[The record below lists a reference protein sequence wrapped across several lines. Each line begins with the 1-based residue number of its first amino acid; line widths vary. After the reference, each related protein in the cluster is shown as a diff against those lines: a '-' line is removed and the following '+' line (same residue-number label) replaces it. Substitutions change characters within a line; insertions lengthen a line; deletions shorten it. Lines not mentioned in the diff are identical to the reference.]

1 MLRSASKIFG
11 YRLNGADGE
20 VGRAVDLLFD
30 DRTWT
35 VRYLVVETG
44 AWLDGRRV
52 LISPLGLRK
61 GEWTSRRLVLD
72 GTRQQ
77 VETAPLLAWDTP
89 VSREHEI
96 ELSCH
101 YGWNV
106 GAGLLSDSADMPP
119 PEVLPPT
126 EAGPSLRSLK
136 ELLGQ
141 ALRAEDGEVG
151 HVDDVI
157 LDDDSWTGRHL
168 VVDSKNWLAARKMLV
183 STELSRV
190 NWSERRVEVSLPAVT
205 LESQPEYDPR
215 APVYEPRV
223 EDLAVL
229 PADNDV
235 PQRSWR
241 FNPVAISWGNPVRL
255 SARSLSTW
263 GTRGLKAALARIIHG

>member
-20 VGRAVDLLFD
+20 IGRAVDFLFD
-30 DRTWT
+30 DRTWA

-44 AWLDGRRV
+44 AWLGGRRV

-61 GEWTSRRLVLD
+61 GEWTSRRLVID
-72 GTRQQ
+72 GTREQ
-77 VETAPLLAWDTP
+77 VETAPSLSEGTP
-89 VSREHEI
+89 VSRDHEI
-96 ELSCH
+96 ELSHH

-106 GAGLLSDSADMPP
+106 AAFSVLTDTAELPL
-119 PEVLPPT
+119 EVSPST
-126 EAGPSLRSLK
+126 ETGPSLRSLK

-141 ALRAEDGEVG
+141 TLQAEDGAVG

-157 LDDDSWTGRHL
+157 VDDDSWTCRHL
-168 VVDSKNWLAARKMLV
+168 VVNSKSWLSARKILV

-190 NWSERRVEVSLPAVT
+190 NWSDRQVDVSVPAVT
-205 LESQPEYDPR
+205 VESQPEYNPL

-223 EDLAVL
+223 EDWAAL

-235 PQRSWR
+235 PQRSR
-241 FNPVAISWGNPVRL
+241 HFGGGVSWGDPVWL
-255 SARSLSTW
+255 GARSLSTW

>member
-1 MLRSASKIFG
+1 MLRSASKIIG

-20 VGRAVDLLFD
+20 VGRAVDFLFD
-30 DRTWT
+30 DRTWV

-44 AWLDGRRV
+44 AWLEGRRV
-52 LISPLGLRK
+52 LISPLALRK
-61 GEWTSRRLVLD
+61 GEWTSRRLVFD

-77 VETAPLLAWDTP
+77 VETAPILAWDTP
-89 VSREHEI
+89 VAREHEF
-96 ELSCH
+96 ELSRH
-101 YGWNV
+101 YGWSI
-106 GAGLLSDSADMPP
+106 GAFGLLSDSAEAPP

-141 ALRAEDGEVG
+141 PLHAEDGAVG

-157 LDDDSWTGRHL
+157 LDDDSWTCRHL
-168 VVDSKNWLAARKMLV
+168 VVDTKNWLSGRKILV

-190 NWSERRVEVSLPAVT
+190 NWSEHQVEVSLPAVT
-205 LESQPEYDPR
+205 VESQPEYDPQ

-223 EDLAVL
+223 EDLAAL

-241 FNPVAISWGNPVRL
+241 FGPAVSWGNPVRL
-255 SARSLSTW
+255 GARSLSTW